1 MGKTR
6 AKKSRAVQETERA
19 IRGALA
25 LARLTNADE
34 GALADRMA
42 RVEALL
48 AEGVLDHAD
57 MGQLRNIRD
66 DAGHLAGAVNELGV
80 ARTDLDDYDRHP
92 FEWATRDELEE
103 NVRQC
108 TEDMADELDGM
119 IDELEWLKG

>member
-34 GALADRMA
+34 GALADRRA

-80 ARTDLDDYDRHP
+80 ARTDLDDYDSHP

-103 NVRQC
+103 NVRQSAE
-108 TEDMADELDGM
+108 TVADELDGM
-119 IDELEWLKG
+119 INELEWLKG